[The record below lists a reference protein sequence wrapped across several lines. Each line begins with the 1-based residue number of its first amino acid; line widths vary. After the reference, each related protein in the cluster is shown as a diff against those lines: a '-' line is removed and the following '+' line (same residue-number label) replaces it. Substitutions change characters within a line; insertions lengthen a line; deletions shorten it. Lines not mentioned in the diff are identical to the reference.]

1 METRGE
7 NIQYQNCIHTH
18 PYTHKH
24 ENTYK
29 TTQQQIQTLYFR
41 NAYTD
46 TSTNKYIYI
55 YRGKYIQIN
64 KKFVTLTKTNTFEQ
78 THTNIHTQTK
88 THKTKHT
95 HLHAKTH

>member
-46 TSTNKYIYI
+46 TSTNKYIWPTNKTHTKKTHTYKYI
-55 YRGKYIQIN
+55 YIYIYIY
-64 KKFVTLTKTNTFEQ
+64 TNTQ
-78 THTNIHTQTK
+78 TDRNTSREKKNYK
-88 THKTKHT
+88 W
-95 HLHAKTH
+95 